1 MCMTIDTNDGMLI
14 ATSLMV
20 LFALFSWITAMAQ
33 KKSQEK
39 LLINQQ
45 KSQEKLLSKQNEIQ
59 QKQLQLALLKEKQ
72 EIREA
77 FRRIIITKRNDISD
91 VVYRC
96 KKMSL
101 EEFRDSN
108 IKDYVVFM
116 RLEDLFGQKLKLK
129 ADEILRHFENILS
142 LETQQ
147 ISELGLFK
155 NGWRHPEIEKGLKP
169 ELLETYKSVYEHN
182 TDNLVKA
189 KNLFSDILQEMNND
203 INQIAESLQNKNII

>member
-1 MCMTIDTNDGMLI
+1 METSDGMLI
-14 ATSLMV
+14 ATILMAVFAGFSLV
-20 LFALFSWITAMAQ
+20 TSIVQAFVQTRLL
-33 KKSQEK
+33 KKQQISQEN
-39 LLINQQ
+39 LLN
-45 KSQEKLLSKQNEIQ
+45 KQNEIQ

-72 EIREA
+72 EIRED

-96 KKMSL
+96 KTMSL
-101 EEFRDSN
+101 EEFRDNN

-116 RLEDLFGQKLKLK
+116 RLEDLFGQKLKFK

-155 NGWRHPEIEKGLKP
+155 NGWRHPEVEKGLKQ
-169 ELLETYKSVYEHN
+169 ELLETYKSVYEYN

>member
-1 MCMTIDTNDGMLI
+1 MTIDTNDGMLI
-14 ATSLMV
+14 ATSLMA

-72 EIREA
+72 EIRE
-77 FRRIIITKRNDISD
+77 
-91 VVYRC
+91 
-96 KKMSL
+96 
-101 EEFRDSN
+101 EFRDNN

-116 RLEDLFGQKLKLK
+116 RLEDLFGQKLKFK
-129 ADEILRHFENILS
+129 ADEILRYFENILS

-155 NGWRHPEIEKGLKP
+155 NGWRHPEVEKGLKP
-169 ELLETYKSVYEHN
+169 ELLETYKSVYEYN

-203 INQIAESLQNKNII
+203 INQIAESLQNKNKFNCMC

>member
-1 MCMTIDTNDGMLI
+1 MSIDTNYGMLI
-14 ATSLMV
+14 ATC
-20 LFALFSWITAMAQ
+20 AMAFFAFLSLVTAITQ
-33 KKSQEK
+33 AVIQTK
-39 LLINQQ
+39 LLKKQQ
-45 KSQEKLLSKQNEIQ
+45 KSQENLLNKQNEVQ
-59 QKQLQLALLKEKQ
+59 KKQLQLALLKEKQ
-72 EIREA
+72 EIREE
-77 FRRIIITKRNDISD
+77 FRRIVITKRNDISD

-129 ADEILRHFENILS
+129 ADEILKRFEDILS

-155 NGWRHPEIEKGLKP
+155 NGWRHPEVEKGLKP

-189 KNLFSDILQEMNND
+189 KNLFSDILQEMNDD
-203 INQIAESLQNKNII
+203 INKIAESLLDNNGI